1 MRRPAA
7 LISVAVLAVACSGV
21 PGASPSGSSASPHP
35 QLPSGLGEYPSG
47 ELDSPITYPPDNM
60 WAFLSTTPGLEPRG
74 ETLAEAV
81 EFAELIVVGR
91 MVGVERDGGY
101 GAPGEGVGWHAIAL
115 IEPDEVIKGTPIV
128 EADGLIR
135 VQFLHV
141 IGDDTFPAKE
151 FADLERSI
159 PRDPAVLFLHSWA
172 SYYGRGGLEV
182 PDWLAATIVAD
193 RYRTIA
199 GDGHL
204 RVVDGRVQPPAF
216 MDDAWPAAYRGVPLQ
231 EFAALIRGAVSPP

>member
-1 MRRPAA
+1 MRHSLTL
-7 LISVAVLAVACSGV
+7 LIVAVLMIACSGV
-21 PGASPSGSSASPHP
+21 PGASAEPSSPLEQP
-35 QLPSGLGEYPSG
+35 LPSGLDEEPAGETEG
-47 ELDSPITYPPDNM
+47 PITYPPDNM
-60 WAFLSTTPGLEPRG
+60 WSFLSTTPGLEAQG
-74 ETLAEAV
+74 TTLIEAV
-81 EFAELIVVGR
+81 EFAEVIVVGR
-91 MVGVERDGGY
+91 MVGVERGDGY

-115 IEPDEVIKGTPIV
+115 IDPDEAIKGTPLV

-159 PRDPAVLFLHSWA
+159 PRDPAVLFLYSWA
-172 SYYGRGGLEV
+172 SYYERAGLEV
-182 PDWLAATIVAD
+182 PDWLAATNVAD

-216 MDDAWPAAYRGVPLQ
+216 MDDAWPAAYRGVPLH
-231 EFAALIRGAVSPP
+231 EFAALIKGAVSPP